1 MGGDREKAEISLPS
15 IYPNISIPK
24 QPQNQASFSTKQVF
38 PVNKSETTNWL
49 HGFTLNWLHAVM
61 PGAQMTILINIDDT
75 LSQPIYRQIVA
86 EIKKA
91 IEAGVLKAGKK
102 LPSTRELGKAL
113 GISRFTVM
121 RSYDDLAS
129 AGYIN
134 IITGSGAVVGENLDK
149 TETTPRQS
157 SELSQLLPATKPGTI
172 SRFSQ
177 QVARAA
183 RLLPSANL
191 WQEQLHHGAPASD
204 LLPISRW
211 KEVLNCATREIEK
224 ELTQTHQEPCGSLE
238 LRQEIVD
245 YLHRQRRVK
254 CNTSQVITFSSYQN
268 AFDFVVRML
277 IDNGDQ
283 CAIESPGLPDNFRAL
298 LASGAT
304 LHPVEG
310 DSSGM
315 SVQGIRDIGCPLKL
329 ICLTPSRNPLTATT
343 MTGERRQE
351 ILALAEE
358 KNCFVIENDLDHEF
372 RYGTKAIASLQSM
385 DNQGRVI
392 YIGSFA
398 QVLGPL
404 CQTAYIVLPAHFVS
418 VGKQLKSLI
427 ETDYAPIEQTA
438 LAKFMQQGYYERH
451 IKKTNEI
458 YAERRAAL
466 IHGLTIAFGKNIKHI
481 ASQTGTSLIV
491 SFQASTTGAR
501 LDCDTR
507 LDCAPMNCAKLA
519 EAARKHRITMVALND
534 FCKDDEHRNEYL
546 VSFGH
551 LSAAQISERVSALA
565 QELLAQELQPK
576 LATSLHPLL
585 TTSESCITR

>member
-1 MGGDREKAEISLPS
+1 
-15 IYPNISIPK
+15 
-24 QPQNQASFSTKQVF
+24 
-38 PVNKSETTNWL
+38 
-49 HGFTLNWLHAVM
+49 
-61 PGAQMTILINIDDT
+61 MTILINIDDT
-75 LSQPIYRQIVA
+75 LPQPIYRQIVA

-149 TETTPRQS
+149 TEIAPKQS

-211 KEVLNCATREIEK
+211 KEVLNSATREIEK
-224 ELTQTHQEPCGSLE
+224 ELTQTHQEPFGSME

-254 CNTSQVITFSSYQN
+254 CNASQLMIFTSYQN
-268 AFDFVVRML
+268 AFDFIVRML

-283 CAIESPGLPDNFRAL
+283 CAIESPGLPGNFHAL

-310 DSSGM
+310 DSCGM
-315 SVQGIRDIGCPLKL
+315 SAQGIKDIGCPLKL

-343 MTGERRQE
+343 MTVERRQE
-351 ILALAEE
+351 ILAVAEQE
-358 KNCFVIENDLDHEF
+358 NCFVIENDLDHEF
-372 RYGTKAIASLQSM
+372 RYGTKATASLQSM
-385 DNQGRVI
+385 DSQGRVI

-404 CQTAYIVLPAHFVS
+404 CQTAYIVLPANFVS
-418 VGKQLKSLI
+418 VGKQLKSLT
-427 ETDYAPIEQTA
+427 ESDYAPIEQTA

-458 YAERRAAL
+458 CAERRAAFV
-466 IHGLTIAFGKNIKHI
+466 HALTIAFGKNIKQI
-481 ASQTGTSLIV
+481 ASQSGTSFTL
-491 SFQASTTGAR
+491 SFQGTIDS
-501 LDCDTR
+501 
-507 LDCAPMNCAKLA
+507 APIDSAKIA
-519 EAARKHRITMVALND
+519 EAARKHRITMVALKD
-534 FCKDDEHRNEYL
+534 FCNGDEHKNEFL

-551 LSAAQISERVSALA
+551 LSTTQITERVTALA
-565 QELLAQELQPK
+565 QELLAQELPSK
-576 LATSLHPLL
+576 LATSLQPLL

>member
-1 MGGDREKAEISLPS
+1 
-15 IYPNISIPK
+15 
-24 QPQNQASFSTKQVF
+24 
-38 PVNKSETTNWL
+38 
-49 HGFTLNWLHAVM
+49 
-61 PGAQMTILINIDDT
+61 MTILINIDET
-75 LSQPIYRQIVA
+75 LQQPIYRQIVA

-102 LPSTRELGKAL
+102 LPSTRELGKTL

-149 TETTPRQS
+149 TESTLRQR
-157 SELSQLLPATKPGTI
+157 SEFSQLLPTTKPGTI

-183 RLLPSANL
+183 RLIPSANL
-191 WQEQLHHGAPASD
+191 LQEQLHYGAPAHD

-211 KEVLNCATREIEK
+211 KEVLNSATREIEK
-224 ELTQTHQEPCGSLE
+224 ELTQTHQESFGSLE

-254 CNTSQVITFSSYQN
+254 CHASQLMIFPSYKN
-268 AFDFVVRML
+268 AFDFIVRML

-304 LHPVEG
+304 LHSIEG
-310 DSSGM
+310 DGSGM
-315 SVQGIRDIGCPLKL
+315 STQGIRDIGCPLKL

-343 MTGERRQE
+343 MTIERRQE

-358 KNCFVIENDLDHEF
+358 ENCFVIENDLDHEF
-372 RYGTKAIASLQSM
+372 RYGTKGIASMQSM

-404 CQTAYIVLPAHFVS
+404 CQTAYIVLPANFVS
-418 VGKQLKSLI
+418 VGKQLKSLLQ
-427 ETDYAPIEQTA
+427 TDYAPIEQSA
-438 LAKFMQQGYYERH
+438 LAKFIQQGHYERH

-466 IHGLTIAFGKNIKHI
+466 IHGLTVAFGKNIKQI
-481 ASQTGTSLIV
+481 ASQTGTNLIV
-491 SFQASTTGAR
+491 SFQTSNAG
-501 LDCDTR
+501 TR
-507 LDCAPMNCAKLA
+507 LEYTPIDYSKVA
-519 EAARKHRITMVALND
+519 EAAHKQRITMVALND
-534 FCKDDEHRNEYL
+534 FCKGDEHKNKFL

-551 LSAAQISERVSALA
+551 LSTAQITERVKALA
-565 QELLAQELQPK
+565 QELLAQELQPN

-585 TTSESCITR
+585 TTSESCITN